1 MCVWRGE
8 WVEDGGTTHPHVGT
22 VGKKD
27 SEKKGKHQ
35 GLAWKGEGGGR
46 GGRAA
51 PPVKEKKKKTNSS
64 SSRGRERAAQ
74 GGTRAP
80 SMTVNDDRQ

>member
-51 PPVKEKKKKTNSS
+51 PPVKEKKKKRTAAAAAAGSARR
-64 SSRGRERAAQ
+64 RGVRE
-74 GGTRAP
+74 P
-80 SMTVNDDRQ
+80 RQ

>member
-51 PPVKEKKKKTNSS
+51 PPVKEKKKKNEQQQQPRQGA
-64 SSRGRERAAQ
+64 RGA
-74 GGTRAP
+74 GGYESP
-80 SMTVNDDRQ
+80 VNDRQ